1 MIELTLLLA
10 QAVFQPEIP
19 KTWANEALAVLE
31 VPLAN
36 PRFSP
41 VHIREAEY
49 YQIPARTIYKSY
61 LVYHPSRE
69 PAGYM
74 EWLKQQDPTGI
85 LQLLILLGRQDFLH
99 LRIGLV

>member
-1 MIELTLLLA
+1 MIELMLLLA

-19 KTWANEALAVLE
+19 RTWANEAVAVLE

-41 VHIREAEY
+41 VHIRETEY

-61 LVYHPSRE
+61 PVYHPSRE

-74 EWLKQQDPTGI
+74 EWLKQRTRRSRST
-85 LQLLILLGRQDFLH
+85 RQS
-99 LRIGLV
+99 